1 MAQLTMYI
9 HAIGTKPV
17 LFQWLDGAWHS
28 AYDVENAE
36 QLNATKQ
43 ALRRTLV
50 QYTGGGGGGQDLLT
64 REAVVKELIDEHAT
78 TLFVRVVNRLF
89 EALETIR
96 ENVTKD
102 ELLPGRVTIFSLK
115 DVLDPCEETTHRVVF
130 LCSSGRG

>member
-1 MAQLTMYI
+1 M
-9 HAIGTKPV
+9 
-17 LFQWLDGAWHS
+17 
-28 AYDVENAE
+28 
-36 QLNATKQ
+36 
-43 ALRRTLV
+43 V

-115 DVLDPCEETTHRVVF
+115 DVLEPCEETTLRLVF
-130 LCSSGRG
+130 LCSSGRGRGRV

>member
-1 MAQLTMYI
+1 MSSLNLKSSISNGTINYI
-9 HAIGTKPV
+9 IAIGTKPV

-102 ELLPGRVTIFSLK
+102 ELLPGRVTIFS
-115 DVLDPCEETTHRVVF
+115 P
-130 LCSSGRG
+130 

>member
-1 MAQLTMYI
+1 M
-9 HAIGTKPV
+9 
-17 LFQWLDGAWHS
+17 
-28 AYDVENAE
+28 ENAE

-50 QYTGGGGGGQDLLT
+50 QYTGGGEGGQDLLT

-102 ELLPGRVTIFSLK
+102 ELLPGRVTIFF
-115 DVLDPCEETTHRVVF
+115 P
-130 LCSSGRG
+130 

>member
-1 MAQLTMYI
+1 MEFLNLKSSISIGTINYMI
-9 HAIGTKPV
+9 AIGTIPV

-50 QYTGGGGGGQDLLT
+50 QYTGGGGGQDLLT

-102 ELLPGRVTIFSLK
+102 ELLPGRVTIFF
-115 DVLDPCEETTHRVVF
+115 P
-130 LCSSGRG
+130 

>member
-1 MAQLTMYI
+1 M
-9 HAIGTKPV
+9 
-17 LFQWLDGAWHS
+17 
-28 AYDVENAE
+28 ENAE

-102 ELLPGRVTIFSLK
+102 ELLPGRVTIFFLNTFIK
-115 DVLDPCEETTHRVVF
+115 VF
-130 LCSSGRG
+130 LNYAKRHRSSL